1 MRRWLAAVV
10 LGTLL
15 LGTLAPP
22 AHAGGAA
29 YDVFL
34 ALSAFALFTNLV
46 LAPLLARPVYAAP
59 PAVVYLGAPAVS
71 ATPVGG
77 PAPGA
82 AAGGWSPPPSGAT
95 TELVVS
101 PHGRYVLQGDGV
113 TVTYHWMWVPAPPRG
128 TPPAPPPR

>member
-1 MRRWLAAVV
+1 MRRCLTVVV

-15 LGTLAPP
+15 LGALAPP

-46 LAPLLARPVYAAP
+46 LAPLLARPVYAGPPPVP
-59 PAVVYLGAPAVS
+59 PAVYAAPPSAGASPAVEVVRS
-71 ATPVGG
+71 
-77 PAPGA
+77 PAPT
-82 AAGGWSPPPSGAT
+82 PRAT
-95 TELVVS
+95 GELVL